1 MIFDFL
7 PLKQVF
13 ILIDVSNC
21 LAFEKTAVHCN
32 FQGVII
38 TPLVGLI

>member
-21 LAFEKTAVHCN
+21 LALEKTAV
-32 FQGVII
+32 VLDKK
-38 TPLVGLI
+38 LVCWI